1 MNHRQDQFLMTEV
14 SIEKGKFL
22 IYRVFDI
29 GEEINLS
36 EVEKILRSNT
46 SSSRYKLSRDLKRKA
61 IIINDAPLIFTLGED
76 IISINNQN
84 FHFEVHGK
92 VWTFGT
98 LSLTYQFNIP
108 THTKFDE
115 LIELSA
121 LFENADT
128 IDLSA
133 KNKSREFTQQIAPA
147 MKKTNEWDTYEDYVL
162 YYFEKINGIQDGL
175 DLTKKVNIP
184 ALILSESK
192 EHLSDSMKK
201 SILEKTYQYSQNDLS
216 IIDWNSGLVL
226 EPSGSMDIPDVIEFA
241 LNQLLEMRYY
251 DDLLDDKLA
260 ALYNNI
266 EGKKSSILSNQ
277 YSDLAT
283 EASQKYLELSEI
295 IETIENSFKVVGD
308 FYLAIIFRAASERFR
323 FKDWLNNIN
332 SKLNNLAEVSKVL
345 LGEVHAKRAQAS
357 EIIIILLIA
366 FEFIPMFYELFTKSK

>member
-1 MNHRQDQFLMTEV
+1 MTEV

-76 IISINNQN
+76 VISINNQN
-84 FHFEVHGK
+84 YHFEVHGK

-108 THTKFDE
+108 THTKFNE